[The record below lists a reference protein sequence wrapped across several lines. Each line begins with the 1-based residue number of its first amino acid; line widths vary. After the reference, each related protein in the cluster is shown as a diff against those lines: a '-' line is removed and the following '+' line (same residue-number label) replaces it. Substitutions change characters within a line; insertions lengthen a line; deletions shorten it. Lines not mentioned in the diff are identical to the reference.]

1 MCKKLNMK
9 ILFIIISF
17 TIPFLN
23 YAQDKA
29 LNSKIREKQLN
40 FQNQENVL
48 DFKRMQKELSEKD
61 SIIKGPFTYGIFPY
75 PDYDSI
81 SKKTFSGIGTL
92 GNFYGINL
100 DGKKIVYTSFS
111 ENKNSLNSYRVKENN
126 KIFFSILVLT
136 DFIDEKDFTSM
147 KSQIVSRNFPDVIGQ
162 GFIKTKQNKID
173 FSAFI
178 TLENDEFAIVNM
190 KLYNLKYGNIL
201 LIAPQKDGSLRS
213 LQIKEDISLT
223 TENLK
228 SYLENLLTKPE
239 IKTFFLN
246 KNAI

>member
-1 MCKKLNMK
+1 M
-9 ILFIIISF
+9 
-17 TIPFLN
+17 
-23 YAQDKA
+23 
-29 LNSKIREKQLN
+29 
-40 FQNQENVL
+40 
-48 DFKRMQKELSEKD
+48 
-61 SIIKGPFTYGIFPY
+61 
-75 PDYDSI
+75 
-81 SKKTFSGIGTL
+81 
-92 GNFYGINL
+92 
-100 DGKKIVYTSFS
+100 
-111 ENKNSLNSYRVKENN
+111 NSYRVKENN